1 MRKMKSIV
9 IVFMSV
15 FSIASAGAQVFS
27 LSIAESRARENYPMI
42 KQRGLIEKTGMLTVS
57 NLSKGYLPQLT
68 AGAQG
73 TYQSDVTKINIPNA
87 PFKVE
92 PLSKDQYKINLDIN
106 QLIYDGGMIR
116 NQTEVAR
123 LQSSVED
130 KRLEVEMFKLRERI
144 NQLYCSILYMD
155 AMIAQVEMVKTDI
168 GNGIKKVTAQ
178 LEGGIAFRSSLNVL
192 KAEDLKT
199 EQRKIELQASRMGM
213 LQVLGVL
220 TDTVLNENCQLEIP
234 VLGEVDPSSMLR
246 PEMELFKSQVALQ
259 GKQYDLIRSK
269 GSPKASAFV
278 QGGYGRPGLN
288 MLQNTFDW
296 YGIGGIRFNW
306 MIGNLY
312 TSANEKQMAAIALKS
327 IKLQEETFLKN
338 SSAQVAQQLIEISK
352 LKKLMMTDKEIIAL
366 RESVKTA
373 AAAQLEA
380 GVITSNDYLREVNA
394 EDQSR
399 QMLTAHEI
407 QLVQAEIQLKLITGK
422 K

>member
-1 MRKMKSIV
+1 MVKMKRIV
-9 IVFMSV
+9 IVFLSMFLFV
-15 FSIASAGAQVFS
+15 AAEAQVFS
-27 LSIAESRARENYPMI
+27 LSVAEARARENYPLI

-68 AGAQG
+68 LGAQG

-92 PLSKDQYKINLDIN
+92 PLSKDQYKINLDVN
-106 QLIYDGGMIR
+106 QLIYDGGVIR
-116 NQTEVAR
+116 NQTEVAK

-130 KRLEVEMFKLRERI
+130 NRLEVEMFKLRERV
-144 NQLYCSILYMD
+144 NQLYCSILYLD
-155 AMIAQVEMVKTDI
+155 AMIAQVEIVKTDI
-168 GNGIKKVTAQ
+168 GAGIKKVSAQ

-192 KAEDLKT
+192 KAEALKT
-199 EQRKIELQASRMGM
+199 EQRKIELEASRMGM
-213 LQVLGVL
+213 LQVLGIL
-220 TDTVLNENCQLEIP
+220 TDTVLNENSKFEIP
-234 VLGEVDPSSMLR
+234 VLGEVDPSSMFR
-246 PEMELFKSQVALQ
+246 PEMELFKSQLALQ

-269 GSPKASAFV
+269 ASPKASAFV

-288 MLQNTFDW
+288 MLQNAFDW

-312 TSANEKQMAAIALKS
+312 TSSNEKQMAAIALKS
-327 IKLQEETFLKN
+327 IKVQEETFLKN
-338 SSAQVAQQLIEISK
+338 SKAQVVRQLAEVSK
-352 LKKLMMTDKEIIAL
+352 LKKLMAADKEIIEL

-380 GVITSNDYLREVNA
+380 GVITANDYLREVNA

-399 QMLTAHEI
+399 QMLTAHAL
-407 QLVQAEIQLKLITGK
+407 QLVLAELQLKLITGK

>member
-15 FSIASAGAQVFS
+15 FSIATAGAQVLS
-27 LSIAESRARENYPMI
+27 LSVAESRARENYPLI

-155 AMIAQVEMVKTDI
+155 AMIAQIEIVKTDI
-168 GNGIKKVTAQ
+168 TNGIKKVSAQ

-246 PEMELFKSQVALQ
+246 PEMELFKTQIVLQ

-312 TSANEKQMAAIALKS
+312 TSANEKQLAANALKS

-338 SSAQVAQQLIEISK
+338 ASAQVAQQLIEISK

-407 QLVQAEIQLKLITGK
+407 QLVQAEIQLKLIIGK